1 MVTIYNVKK
10 TSGENENPKFL
21 VEVRCLSEDAKPTTL
36 ENGEID
42 NGSQLIEID
51 TQDVYLFDYSTKT
64 WIKPSVN
71 VGE

>member
-21 VEVRCLSEDAKPTTL
+21 VEVRCLSTDTKPVTL

-51 TQDVYLFDYSTKT
+51 TQDLYLFDYSTKT
-64 WIKPSVN
+64 WITPTSE
-71 VGE
+71 GE